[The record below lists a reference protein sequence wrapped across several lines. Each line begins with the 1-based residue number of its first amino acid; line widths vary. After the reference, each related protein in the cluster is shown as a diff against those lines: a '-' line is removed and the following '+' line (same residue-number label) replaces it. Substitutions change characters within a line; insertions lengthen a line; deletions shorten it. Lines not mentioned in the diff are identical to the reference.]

1 MEDLGTVIFAATRGK
16 IGFETME
23 GLLLASSDQIIHFSL
38 RGNGKITDT
47 GDKPI

>member
-23 GLLLASSDQIIHFSL
+23 GLLLAFE
-38 RGNGKITDT
+38 
-47 GDKPI
+47 